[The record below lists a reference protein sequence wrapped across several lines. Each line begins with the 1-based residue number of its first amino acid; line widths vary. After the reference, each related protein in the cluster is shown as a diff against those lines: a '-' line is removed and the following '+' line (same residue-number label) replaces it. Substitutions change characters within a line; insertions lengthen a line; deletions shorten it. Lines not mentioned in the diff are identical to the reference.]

1 MTNEEIKN
9 TVILDGTPIAIIPNS
24 IKTTVRGS
32 ILKQAKNLTEGE
44 RDAVYGDCRRNLQ
57 NIANVWNGY
66 VNNLVST
73 DWAWSGNLFTA
84 SDVSNMLALMKI
96 ARVQT
101 NKDHAD
107 SYVDACAYIA
117 MAGEANNVSI

>member
-1 MTNEEIKN
+1 MTNEE
-9 TVILDGTPIAIIPNS
+9 

-57 NIANVWNGY
+57 NIANMWNGY
-66 VNNLVST
+66 LSNKLQDIRLLTLYNADAPSHSVVDCTLS
-73 DWAWSGNLFTA
+73 A

-101 NKDHAD
+101 NKDHTD

-117 MAGEANNVSI
+117 MAGEVNNVSI

>member
-1 MTNEEIKN
+1 MTNEE
-9 TVILDGTPIAIIPNS
+9 

-57 NIANVWNGY
+57 NIASMWNAYAHNKIHNEHSNGVGMIGLNSHPY
-66 VNNLVST
+66 LS
-73 DWAWSGNLFTA
+73 NLFTA

-101 NKDHAD
+101 NKDHTD

-117 MAGEANNVSI
+117 MAGEVNNVTIQN